1 MIAGQAQPAR
11 ETNNSRSQDFLSE
24 FCSPSLTA
32 DLKFLIPSPSPLPK
46 SANLLGPKINSAT
59 ARINRIS
66 GKPNFP
72 GMSCLPWDTRGAL
85 GRRLSLAS
93 KFRLVT
99 GGSQKTVVG
108 PWSLTDNGCW
118 PTENKRQTL
127 ASGLICLPT
136 FAPKIPATFSGGTS
150 LDKPGPS
157 RRAG

>member
-1 MIAGQAQPAR
+1 
-11 ETNNSRSQDFLSE
+11 
-24 FCSPSLTA
+24 
-32 DLKFLIPSPSPLPK
+32 
-46 SANLLGPKINSAT
+46 LLGPKINSAT

-108 PWSLTDNGCW
+108 PWSLVVDRQRLLAYREQAPDVGKW
-118 PTENKRQTL
+118 LDLPPDLRTENTRHFQWR
-127 ASGLICLPT
+127 
-136 FAPKIPATFSGGTS
+136 
-150 LDKPGPS
+150 DKPG
-157 RRAG
+157 